1 MLKSV
6 SVIFFNIFIVFLGH
20 SQINIQG
27 VVNDELGK
35 PVEFATIALISSVDS
50 TLVKGVLTNE
60 KGSYVIDKVI
70 TGKYRIMT
78 SYLGYESVYTDPFVL
93 SDENKLATIDINLL
107 TKGVLLKEAVI
118 EGKRPFLEQK
128 ADRLVVN
135 VANSAVAAGATALE
149 ILQKVPGVIILQDRV
164 TIGGNRSAQVW
175 VDGKPSPYQDI
186 NAALRDMPGDQIE
199 KIELITQPGAQFDAS
214 GGPILNI
221 VLKRNI
227 DLGMKTTA
235 ALTLAGMAY
244 DQDDVNAGNK
254 NYHRVNPSVNI
265 TYRKGKFNTFANLSH
280 NQGDFFSVF
289 LSDRLIG
296 KESYLGQN
304 FDNQKYTFQNFRVG
318 GDYYISDKT
327 TISAVGRLWDRNGDG
342 GSFSITDVFNQ
353 NFTKT
358 NSFITENAVNSNR
371 NGKYANASIKHEF
384 DKKSGQAITF
394 DLDYNQFN
402 TQNINDLSIYTNAAS
417 SYRSISQ
424 QKVDQPVNIWVGKLD
439 YKLPLD
445 SIVTIETG
453 LKSSIATV
461 DNQLRFSRG
470 GQLSVGESNDFL
482 YYENINAAYVNF
494 SKKLKKMD
502 LTGGLRVE
510 QTIIEGTSMEN
521 TVLSRNYTQ
530 LFPSAGI
537 IYNLSSSLAVQSS
550 YSKRVNRP
558 NFQQQNPFS
567 FFIDSLTYT
576 RGNPSLRPEIIH
588 TSQLNLTFDGQ
599 PFIGVS
605 YSSTNDVII
614 ENAPKIEGTKTFTT
628 VENLAQNRNLA
639 LQLNF
644 PIKIGKRIDGFGGNQ
659 AVRNSYNAVYEGIQ
673 YNQSRWNWLAYWQL
687 NASLFSDIKLE
698 IGGFYMT
705 KFLEEFLVIDNMS
718 SVNIGLSKSFADK
731 KGRVSLS
738 LSDAFYG
745 QKTKAVID
753 FNDVRVSFLQ
763 RNLSRN
769 LRVTTSYQFG
779 NTKMKNNSNRTSASQ
794 EESSRI
800 KIE

>member
-1 MLKSV
+1 MIKS
-6 SVIFFNIFIVFLGH
+6 ITFVFLNLFVFTHGFG
-20 SQINIQG
+20 QIKIQG
-27 VVNDELGK
+27 IVKDELST

-60 KGSYVIDKVI
+60 KGAYIIDMVMAGNYK
-70 TGKYRIMT
+70 IMT
-78 SYLGYESVYTDPFVL
+78 SYLGYESVYTDPFIL
-93 SDENKLATIDINLL
+93 TDGNKLATIDINLL
-107 TKGVLLKEAVI
+107 ARGILLKEAVI

-135 VANSAVAAGATALE
+135 VANSAIAAGATALE

-186 NAALRDMPGDQIE
+186 NAALRNMPGDQIE

-227 DLGMKTTA
+227 DLGMKTTV
-235 ALTLAGMAY
+235 ALTLGGMTY
-244 DQDDVNAGNK
+244 NQNDVNHGNR
-254 NYHRVNPSVNI
+254 NYHRINPSVNM

-280 NQGDFFSVF
+280 NQGNFFDIF
-289 LSDRLIG
+289 LVDRLIG
-296 KESYLGQN
+296 KESYVGQN
-304 FDNQKYTFQNFRVG
+304 FDNQTYAFQNIRLG
-318 GDYYISDKT
+318 GDYYLNEKT
-327 TISAVGRLWDRNGDG
+327 TISAVGRLWDRNGE
-342 GSFSITDVFNQ
+342 GSSFNTTDVFNQ
-353 NFTKT
+353 NLSKI
-358 NSFITENAVNSNR
+358 NSFITENDVNSNR

-384 DKKSGQAITF
+384 DKKSGQALTI

-402 TQNINDLSIYTNAAS
+402 TQNINDLAIYTNAAS
-417 SYRSISQ
+417 SYISISQ

-494 SKKLKKMD
+494 SKKVKKID
-502 LTGGLRVE
+502 LTGGLRIE
-510 QTIIEGTSMEN
+510 QTIIDGTSMN
-521 TVLSRNYTQ
+521 NKVLSRNYTQ
-530 LFPSAGI
+530 LFPSAGV
-537 IYNLSSSLAVQSS
+537 IYNLNNNMAVQSS

-599 PFIGVS
+599 PFIGFS
-605 YSSTNDVII
+605 YSSTSDVII
-614 ENAPKIEGTKTFTT
+614 ENAPKLEGTKTFTT

-639 LQLNF
+639 IQLNF

-705 KFLEEFLVIDNMS
+705 KFLEEFLVINHLS

-731 KGRVSLS
+731 KGRVSIS

-745 QKTKAVID
+745 QKTNAVID

-769 LRVTTSYQFG
+769 LLLTTSYQFG
-779 NTKMKNNSNRTSASQ
+779 NTKMKNSSNRTSAS
-794 EESSRI
+794 EVESSRI